1 MPQESPKE
9 TGQVMAICYPLWGC
23 GPETGQQRK
32 IKKNL
37 NELWTWDHIKV
48 SNLAHELK
56 QMHHIN
62 VKY

>member
-9 TGQVMAICYPLWGC
+9 KGVKVISYPPWGC
-23 GPETGQQRK
+23 GPETGQQIK
-32 IKKNL
+32 IKRNL
-37 NELWTWDHIKV
+37 NKLWTWDHNKV

-62 VKY
+62 VKH